1 MTAPL
6 VFHISRHERV
16 PASDAVWEIGYSHV
30 WYEWTAEVP
39 GQLWS
44 RVAEGRKQVWS

>member
-1 MTAPL
+1 MTAPI
-6 VFHISRHERV
+6 VYFDVRHLERREFPELRLSADV
-16 PASDAVWEIGYSHV
+16 NVIMNRS
-30 WYEWTAEVP
+30 VP

>member
-1 MTAPL
+1 MTAPI
-6 VFHISRHERV
+6 VFHQTRSNRLIRR
-16 PASDAVWEIGYSHV
+16 PYNATATNAVR
-30 WYEWTAEVP
+30 TAFGDVP

>member
-1 MTAPL
+1 MTAPI
-6 VFHISRHERV
+6 VFHSTRWPR
-16 PASDAVWEIGYSHV
+16 PAGTPLAYDSAFHAWIAGTS
-30 WYEWTAEVP
+30 

>member
-1 MTAPL
+1 MTARIVRPGTTQA
-6 VFHISRHERV
+6 VTYGV
-16 PASDAVWEIGYSHV
+16 PANGDTRTVLWGSFDWQLPS
-30 WYEWTAEVP
+30 